1 MPAVDPL
8 LAALD
13 ALGVEVATVSALA
26 GDASQR
32 RFFRIRLADGASMI
46 ACLYPEGCAGDAAR
60 DHGVQT
66 WGHRLG
72 LPIPRP
78 VAISGILSVSAD
90 VGDTDLEQALAREHT
105 EVVERALDALTA
117 FQECV
122 IDGAPTE
129 PFNAAFFRRELAV
142 FETFALP
149 GGVARGSAAGFLDAL
164 AERVSAHPFRLVH
177 RDFHANNLFVHDNKV
192 WAVDF
197 QDMRA
202 GPDTYDL
209 ASLLRERAG
218 ASLIPNPD
226 AVTLAAAARFG
237 WTRGWEQRYLECAAQ
252 RGLKV
257 IGTFLRLADA
267 GRGAY
272 LRYLPAVRCQTVAA
286 LAALSAPTALRK
298 AALGEL

>member
-1 MPAVDPL
+1 MDPL
-8 LAALD
+8 PAALG
-13 ALGVEVATVSALA
+13 ALGFKVTGVSALA

-32 RFFRIRLADGASMI
+32 RFFRIRLADDASVV
-46 ACLYPEGCAGDAAR
+46 ACLYPEGGAGDAAR
-60 DHGVQT
+60 DHAVQT

-78 VAISGILSVSAD
+78 VAISGILTVSAD
-90 VGDTDLEQALAREHT
+90 VGDTDLEQALARGHT
-105 EVVERALDALTA
+105 ETVARALDALAA
-117 FQECV
+117 FQGCAV
-122 IDGAPTE
+122 DRAPTE

-142 FETFALP
+142 FEAFAVP
-149 GGVARGSAAGFLDAL
+149 GGVARGSAADFLDAL
-164 AERVSAHPFRLVH
+164 AARVSAHPFRLVH
-177 RDFHANNLFVHDNKV
+177 RDFHANNLFLHDNKV

-218 ASLIPNPD
+218 AGLISDPD
-226 AVTLAAAARFG
+226 AVARTAAPRFG
-237 WTRGWEQRYLECAAQ
+237 WARGWEQRYLECAAQ

-272 LRYLPAVRCQTVAA
+272 LRYLPDVRRRTVAA
-286 LAALSAPTALRK
+286 LAALSAPTTLRK
-298 AALGEL
+298 AASGEL